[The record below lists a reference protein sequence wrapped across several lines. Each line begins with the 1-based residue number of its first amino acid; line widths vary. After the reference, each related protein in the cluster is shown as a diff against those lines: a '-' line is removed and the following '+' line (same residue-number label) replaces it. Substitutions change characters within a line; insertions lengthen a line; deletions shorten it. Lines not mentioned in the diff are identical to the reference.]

1 MQLAP
6 LSLPR
11 ATEAQRHGAVSG
23 ALRGITTRTENA
35 LCATNSANLVFFRRF
50 GRQCRGVCSTSVTA
64 SLETQRGHGLVA
76 ARLRCVSVSLWPV
89 IGVFVAHFLTATQA
103 HAQAQVEFIPAVS
116 LFTVFDDNIF
126 AGANS
131 TAGQMLQ
138 LRPSFEGSYETPITR
153 LLGFYS
159 FDMQRSNFSSL
170 TTLDARRHALGD
182 AQFRTTPFTT
192 LGVGARYDRS
202 NTPGDI
208 NFDTGILG
216 ERRNAERVEVVP
228 SFAWRLGPRTSLSSN
243 YDWISE
249 HLVDGER
256 GTLQIGRIGLSR
268 DLSSRTAITAGY
280 ITRYFIDHV
289 NGFPNY
295 YSNAF
300 LAGWSRVLTQGTTL
314 SLAAGPKFRAR
325 RGLHYESSASF
336 VRATPRVRLA
346 ADYWH
351 GETIVLGVL
360 GPVAVDSVTGR
371 AAWPVRRFE
380 VGAMLG
386 ASDVTTLDERSSRVY
401 RGTLFWSWN
410 PGGIYSVAATYDAD
424 FQNGS
429 IRNPIFLDSE
439 RILFDEEVLR
449 HVFRVSVTI
458 APRYR
463 RSILPPDEAAR
474 VKGVSR

>member
-1 MQLAP
+1 MAPWAVIVVLIAQL
-6 LSLPR
+6 
-11 ATEAQRHGAVSG
+11 
-23 ALRGITTRTENA
+23 
-35 LCATNSANLVFFRRF
+35 
-50 GRQCRGVCSTSVTA
+50 VTA
-64 SLETQRGHGLVA
+64 T
-76 ARLRCVSVSLWPV
+76 P
-89 IGVFVAHFLTATQA
+89 A
-103 HAQAQVEFIPAVS
+103 HAQAQVEFIPAAT
-116 LFTVFDDNIF
+116 LFAV
-126 AGANS
+126 
-131 TAGQMLQ
+131 
-138 LRPSFEGSYETPITR
+138 FEGSYESPVTR

-159 FDMQRSNFSSL
+159 FDMQHSNFSSL

-192 LGVGARYDRS
+192 LGVVARYDRS

-216 ERRNAERVEVVP
+216 ERRNAERVEIVP
-228 SFAWRLGPRTSLSSN
+228 GFTWRLGPRTTMSSG

-256 GTLQIGRIGLSR
+256 GTLQTGRVGLSR
-268 DLSSRTAITAGY
+268 DLSSRTAISAAYVG
-280 ITRYFIDHV
+280 RYFVDHV

-300 LAGWSRVLTQGTTL
+300 LLGWSRVLSQATTF

-325 RGLHYESSASF
+325 RGLHYESSAAF
-336 VRATPRVRLA
+336 VRATPSVRLA
-346 ADYWH
+346 LDYWH

-371 AAWPVRRFE
+371 AVWPIRRFE
-380 VGAMLG
+380 VGTMLG

-401 RGTLFWSWN
+401 RGTVFGAWN
-410 PGGIYSVAATYDAD
+410 PGGLYSIAATYDLD

-429 IRNPIFLDSE
+429 IRNPIFFDGE
-439 RILFDEEVLR
+439 RILFDEEVVR

-474 VKGVSR
+474 VKGVTR

>member
-1 MQLAP
+1 
-6 LSLPR
+6 
-11 ATEAQRHGAVSG
+11 
-23 ALRGITTRTENA
+23 
-35 LCATNSANLVFFRRF
+35 
-50 GRQCRGVCSTSVTA
+50 VTA
-64 SLETQRGHGLVA
+64 T
-76 ARLRCVSVSLWPV
+76 P
-89 IGVFVAHFLTATQA
+89 A
-103 HAQAQVEFIPAVS
+103 HAQAQVEFIPAAT
-116 LFTVFDDNIF
+116 LIAVFDDNIF
-126 AGANS
+126 ADTDS
-131 TAGQMLQ
+131 TAGRMLQ
-138 LRPSFEGSYETPITR
+138 LRPSFEGSYESPVTR

-159 FDMQRSNFSSL
+159 FDMQQSNFSSL
-170 TTLDARRHALGD
+170 TTLDARRHAFGD

-192 LGVGARYDRS
+192 LGVVARYDRS

-208 NFDTGILG
+208 DFDTGILG
-216 ERRNAERVEVVP
+216 ERRNAERVEIVP
-228 SFAWRLGPRTSLSSN
+228 GFAWRLGPRTTMSSG

-256 GTLQIGRIGLSR
+256 GTLQIGRVGLSR
-268 DLSSRTAITAGY
+268 DLSSRTAISAAYVG
-280 ITRYFIDHV
+280 RYFVDHV

-300 LAGWSRVLTQGTTL
+300 LLGWSRVLSQATTF

-325 RGLHYESSASF
+325 RGLHYESSAALA
-336 VRATPRVRLA
+336 RATPSVRLTL
-346 ADYWH
+346 DYWH

-371 AAWPVRRFE
+371 AVWPIRRFE
-380 VGAMLG
+380 IGTMLG

-401 RGTLFWSWN
+401 RGTVFGAWN
-410 PGGIYSVAATYDAD
+410 PGGLYSIAATYDLD

-429 IRNPIFLDSE
+429 IRNPIFFDGE

-463 RSILPPDEAAR
+463 RSILPPEEAAR
-474 VKGVSR
+474 AKGVSR